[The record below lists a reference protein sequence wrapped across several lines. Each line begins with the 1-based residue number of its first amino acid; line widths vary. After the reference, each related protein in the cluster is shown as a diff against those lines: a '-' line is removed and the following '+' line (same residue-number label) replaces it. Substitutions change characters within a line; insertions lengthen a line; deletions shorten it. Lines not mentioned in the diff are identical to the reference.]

1 MKNLSVRLL
10 DSEEGGYEED
20 KKDERCYLYFSC
32 NHYTSHRYNRGTF
45 FGCGRTKLSQEVI
58 TTSADL
64 ALNTVLSQYDKDLKD
79 YFGLMAS
86 CQDTSEVI
94 ELSKEYFVDSMV
106 SAGVTT
112 SDAEAY
118 ADTILSAFTEDDD
131 ISDMLRLS
139 VEGET
144 EITPT
149 ENGALNNPALMKKE
163 IVEFMKYRAPVNGV
177 ASLFDEIKESDVS
190 EQVKN
195 ASAETDMV
203 EAKKEFYEA
212 ERKLIEQAEIAYEA
226 IKKYQNY
233 TTSATGKK
241 ITEEE
246 FLNDFSTFLASPDGS
261 GDSFETIFREAH
273 EKMVMN
279 LHNTHDTNGTLA
291 VNLIKT
297 VFITTQ
303 AEETTYSDSNRAG
316 ADMIKTLLEEFNKAV
331 YDYCGKR
338 EALNTAWNNVGA
350 RQNSDYPIQ
359 YWVLLTESCSSA
371 YSSYVA
377 EAEKLWR
384 AANKLENAVS
394 YASDGV
400 METTL
405 MKKPDNA
412 YVSFEE
418 PDINQQLS
426 MKSVYD
432 TLIGVYNG
440 GLKQEATGGGSQTY
454 KNINS
459 QIAALDTW
467 ENEQKL
473 DLRSVSHIYT
483 IRDTLNKYYNDFDK
497 ASKLAETAEK
507 ETEELKKLLKKYKE
521 AFDEW
526 KEAANVSELDDSKL
540 ALEVDRKDIE
550 NLEKT
555 GIELFSEES
564 VTNLAGRLE
573 NIRKLC
579 ETFRDDIKAIKYR
592 STAVLDISGYTKF
605 RSATGIKESKIVRNE
620 NELRQY
626 ASDLFSFTIGTR
638 IQWIEIRDGTVS
650 ETLDDGDAY
659 VITDSF
665 HMNLKKTK
673 LELLEWMKQKFD
685 TPIVGT
691 PTTSDQTGFDVSDK
705 ESAKKADEDISDK
718 SEDTS
723 SVDKTITSENIS
735 GHSFS
740 EWDGAALPSKGEG
753 APESQSITADIGE
766 VGDFAA
772 DIFTNFTDTFGEALV
787 NTRDDLYMMDYVF
800 SMFTYDTFENEGCY
814 ALVNDDN
821 LKLTE
826 AQQKYKSV
834 KEDWKNSKE
843 NKTLTLTPRDV
854 KNNWAYGGEVEYI
867 LYGNASNA
875 ANKTTAYAQ
884 IYMIR
889 YALDIAAVFNEYW
902 DNRVLDMVAT
912 ALQTYAFI
920 PASLTKILAC
930 LAITA
935 AEAGVDIAYLKAG
948 IPVVLCKGADDL
960 FCSYQSL
967 FMDQEQGN
975 QMLKDK
981 IALQYSDYLKIFLFV
996 KLLGKDENVVYV
1008 RTSDVI
1014 QANMTLVTG
1023 NKSFEMAKSQV
1034 YFDLKATVLME
1045 PMWSRLLAIDNLG
1058 DLSTSKGWRTT
1069 TIEMTRGY

>member
-1 MKNLSVRLL
+1 MKRMNRTRGAISIFLAIILL
-10 DSEEGGYEED
+10 PTVTIAGLFLDVS
-20 KKDERCYLYFSC
+20 RV
-32 NHYTSHRYNRGTF
+32 
-45 FGCGRTKLSQEVI
+45 KLSQEVI

-64 ALNTVLSQYDKDLKD
+64 ALNTVLSQYDKNLKD

-86 CQDTSEVI
+86 CQDTGEVI
-94 ELSKEYFVDSMV
+94 ALSKEYFVDSMV

-118 ADTILSAFTEDDD
+118 ADTILSVFTEDDA

-139 VEGET
+139 VEGDT

-163 IVEFMKYRAPVNGV
+163 IIEFMKYRAPVNGV
-177 ASLFDEIKESDVS
+177 ASLFEEIKSSDVPKQM
-190 EQVKN
+190 EN

-226 IKKYQNY
+226 IKEYQSY

-241 ITEEE
+241 ITDEG
-246 FLNDFSTFLASPDGS
+246 FLDDFSAFLASPDGS
-261 GDSFETIFREAH
+261 GDSFETVFHKAH

-279 LHNTHDTNGTLA
+279 LHNTHDTDGTLA

-297 VFITTQ
+297 IYITAQ

-316 ADMIKTLLEEFNKAV
+316 ADTIKNLLEEFNKAV
-331 YDYCGKR
+331 YDYYGKR
-338 EALNTAWNNVGA
+338 EALHTAWNSVGA
-350 RQNSDYPIQ
+350 KQSSDYPIQ
-359 YWVLLTESCSSA
+359 YWVVLTENCSSA
-371 YSSYVA
+371 YSSYVM
-377 EAEKLWR
+377 EAERLWR

-400 METTL
+400 MESTL

-418 PDINQQLS
+418 PDADQQLS
-426 MKSVYD
+426 LKSVYD
-432 TLIGVYNG
+432 TLIGIYNG
-440 GLKQEATGGGSQTY
+440 ELKQEAAGGGCQVY

-459 QIAALDTW
+459 QIAALDTL
-467 ENEQKL
+467 ENGQKL
-473 DLRSVSHIYT
+473 ELSSVSHIYT
-483 IRDTLNKYYNDFDK
+483 IRNTLNKYYNDFDK
-497 ASKLAETAEK
+497 AGKLAKTAEK

-526 KEAANVSELDDSKL
+526 KKAAKVSELDDSDL
-540 ALEVDRKDIE
+540 AKTDRKEIE
-550 NLEKT
+550 DLEKT

-579 ETFRDDIKAIKYR
+579 ETFRDDIKAIKYQ

-605 RSATGIKESKIVRNE
+605 RSAAGIKESRIVRNE

-626 ASDLFSFTIGTR
+626 ASESFSFTIGTE
-638 IQWIEIRDGTVS
+638 IQWIEIRDGTGS

-665 HMNLKKTK
+665 HMNLEKTK
-673 LELLEWMKQKFD
+673 LELLEWMKHKFD
-685 TPIVGT
+685 SPIVGA
-691 PTTSDQTGFDVSDK
+691 PTTSAQTGFDVSDK
-705 ESAKKADEDISDK
+705 DSAKKADKGISDK

-723 SVDKTITSENIS
+723 SVDTSENIS

-740 EWDGAALPSKGEG
+740 EWEGATLPSKGEG

-766 VGDFAA
+766 VGTFVA

-814 ALVNDDN
+814 ALVDDDN

-826 AQQKYKSV
+826 AQQKYRSV
-834 KEDWKNSKE
+834 KERWKESKE
-843 NKTLTLTPRDV
+843 NKTLTLTPRNV
-854 KNNWAYGGEVEYI
+854 ENNWVYGGEVEYI

-889 YALDIAAVFNEYW
+889 YALDIAAVFNAYW
-902 DNRVLDMVAT
+902 DNGVLNLIAN
-912 ALQTYAFI
+912 ALQAYAFI
-920 PASLTKILAC
+920 PVSLTKVLAC

-948 IPVVLCKGADDL
+948 IPVILCKGKGDL

-967 FMDQEQGN
+967 FMGGEQVDPTIKDQ
-975 QMLKDK
+975 LR
-981 IALQYSDYLKIFLFV
+981 LQYSDYLKIFLFV
-996 KLLGKDENVVYV
+996 KLLGKDENMAYV

-1014 QANMTLVTG
+1014 QANMTLVTN

-1034 YFDLKATVLME
+1034 YFDLKATVLTE

-1058 DLSTSKGWRTT
+1058 DLSTSKGWRST